1 MKELDLNIDN
11 LIFLWEVDDRKGD
24 NFTNWIKTNEDIL
37 IDFDNEIIYTG
48 MIKLFEDIDTH
59 IELEKHDLLEKGL
72 TKEEIV
78 LRSQSS
84 YDAVKERL
92 NGLFLCIPIEK
103 RSSLY
108 LEMILKMRDRF
119 YKAKSDYLDKKI
131 NFLFGLGGPDVDK
144 LRSTE
149 NPYPKIFKN
158 YKSYTIF
165 KCLLDEFGNTK
176 ENLSNYSFVFHKM
189 TYEGLIHSDL
199 KQQTYFSFLSEF
211 DISIDRIKPLGDIG
225 KIPFRESIYSKSKL
239 AT

>member
-11 LIFLWEVDDRKGD
+11 LISLWEVDDRKSD
-24 NFTNWIKTNEDIL
+24 NFANWIKTNEDIL

-84 YDAVKERL
+84 YDEAKERL
-92 NGLFLCIPIEK
+92 TGLFFCIPIEK

-108 LEMILKMRDRF
+108 LEMILKLRDRF
-119 YKAKSDYLDKKI
+119 YKNRSAYLDKKI
-131 NFLFGLGGPDVDK
+131 DLLLGLDTKIGK
-144 LRSTE
+144 LRLTE
-149 NPYPKIFKN
+149 NPHPKIFKDFR
-158 YKSYTIF
+158 SFSIF
-165 KCLLDEFGNTK
+165 TKLLDEFGNTK

-225 KIPFRESIYSKSKL
+225 KIPFRESIYSKSK
-239 AT
+239 